1 MKIIVDNLVTNY
13 QKVGSGPIVLLLH
26 GWGDG
31 MDTYKY
37 IVNEL
42 KLTNTMISLD
52 LPGFG
57 NSETPKETFSLKLYA
72 SFVASFLSKIDSPE
86 LYAVI
91 GHSNGGAIAIKALS
105 TNTIKAQKLILLA
118 SSGVRNTYSSSK
130 KMKRIIVKS
139 LKIPTKLLPSSM
151 QKKIKKKVYEKI
163 GSDLFVAEHLQET
176 FKEIITDDVTDDATR
191 VSQPTL
197 LIYGSDDDATP
208 VSYGKKFNEKI
219 RGSELVVVQKAGH
232 FLHQTDSKEVI
243 SLIKKFMDK

>member
-1 MKIIVDNLVTNY
+1 MTAY
-13 QKVGSGPIVLLLH
+13 QKVGSGPVILLLH
-26 GWGDG
+26 GWGDS

-42 KLTNTMISLD
+42 KITNTLISLD

-57 NSETPKETFSLKLYA
+57 NTQTPKEIFNLGLYA
-72 SFVASFLSKIDSPE
+72 RFVASFLSKIGSPE
-86 LYAVI
+86 VYAVI
-91 GHSNGGAIAIKALS
+91 GHSNGGAIAIKALA
-105 TNTIKAQKLILLA
+105 TNTVKAQKLILLA

-130 KMKRIIVKS
+130 KMKRIIVKL
-139 LKIPTKLLPSSM
+139 LKIPTKLLPVST
-151 QKKIKKKVYEKI
+151 QNKIRKMVYGKI

-191 VSQPTL
+191 VCQPTL

-219 RGSELVVVQKAGH
+219 RGSELVVVNEAGH